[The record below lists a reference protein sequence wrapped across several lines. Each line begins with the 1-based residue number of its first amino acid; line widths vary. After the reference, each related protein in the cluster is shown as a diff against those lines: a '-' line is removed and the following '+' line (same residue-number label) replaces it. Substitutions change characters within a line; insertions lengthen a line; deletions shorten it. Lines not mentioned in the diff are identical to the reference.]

1 MTTSDFTG
9 TDYTGPPPTRPP
21 RPRRAATGPQ
31 DAILEKLVEKVGGKA
46 SVKAVFG
53 EPIERGGKTVIP
65 VAKIRWGFG
74 GGSGS
79 GTGPAEGEAGV
90 ASGSGAG
97 GGGGV
102 TAEPIG
108 YLEIGEEGASF
119 RPIAPPYPSPL
130 FLIAAGITSALIV
143 RAFAR
148 LIRG

>member
-1 MTTSDFTG
+1 MTPTDATAPDFS
-9 TDYTGPPPTRPP
+9 GPTAAAAADAA
-21 RPRRAATGPQ
+21 RAATGPH
-31 DAILEKLVEKVGGKA
+31 DAILEKLVDKVGGKA

-53 EPIERGGKTVIP
+53 EPIERGAKTVIP

-74 GGSGS
+74 GGA
-79 GTGPAEGEAGV
+79 GTGTSEAEGGPQTG
-90 ASGSGAG
+90 SGSGA
-97 GGGGV
+97 GGGV

-108 YLEIGEEGASF
+108 YLENGEEGASF
-119 RPIAPPYPSPL
+119 KQIAPPYPSPL

>member
-1 MTTSDFTG
+1 MTSTDFTG
-9 TDYTGPPPTRPP
+9 TDFTG
-21 RPRRAATGPQ
+21 AAADAAADAEKAASRPQ
-31 DAILEKLVEKVGGKA
+31 DAIFEKLVDKVGGKA
-46 SVKAVFG
+46 NVKAVFG
-53 EPIERGGKTVIP
+53 EPIVRGGKTVVP

-74 GGSGS
+74 GGAGTGTSETQEGPQTGSGS
-79 GTGPAEGEAGV
+79 
-90 ASGSGAG
+90 G

-108 YLEIGEEGASF
+108 YLEIDEAGAAF

-130 FLIAAGITSALIV
+130 FLIAAGITSALIL

>member
-1 MTTSDFTG
+1 MNTSDYEATAFTG
-9 TDYTGPPPTRPP
+9 AAADAAADAA
-21 RPRRAATGPQ
+21 RAATGPQ
-31 DAILEKLVEKVGGKA
+31 DAILEKIVEKVGGRA

-53 EPIERGGKTVIP
+53 EPIERGGKTVVP
-65 VAKIRWGFG
+65 VAKIRWGCG

-79 GTGPAEGEAGV
+79 GTQETEGGP
-90 ASGSGAG
+90 ASGSGSG

-108 YLEIGEEGASF
+108 YLEIGEEGAAF
-119 RPIAPPYPSPL
+119 KPIAPLYPSPL
-130 FLIAAGITSALIV
+130 FLIAAGITGALIV

>member
-1 MTTSDFTG
+1 MTSTDITGTDFTG
-9 TDYTGPPPTRPP
+9 
-21 RPRRAATGPQ
+21 AAADAAADAAKAASGPQ
-31 DAILEKLVEKVGGKA
+31 DAILEKLVDKVGGKA

-53 EPIERGGKTVIP
+53 EPIVRGGKTVVP

-74 GGSGS
+74 GGG
-79 GTGPAEGEAGV
+79 GTGTSETQEGPQTG
-90 ASGSGAG
+90 SGSGA
-97 GGGGV
+97 GGGV

-108 YLEIGEEGASF
+108 YLEIDEAGAAF

>member
-1 MTTSDFTG
+1 MTTTDSSATAFTG
-9 TDYTGPPPTRPP
+9 ATADAAADAA
-21 RPRRAATGPQ
+21 RAATGPQ
-31 DAILEKLVEKVGGKA
+31 DAILDKLVEKVGGKA
-46 SVKAVFG
+46 NVKAVFG

-74 GGSGS
+74 GGA
-79 GTGPAEGEAGV
+79 GTGTSEAEGGPQTG
-90 ASGSGAG
+90 SGSGA
-97 GGGGV
+97 GGGV

-108 YLEIGEEGASF
+108 YLEIGEEGAAF
-119 RPIAPPYPSPL
+119 KPIAPPYPSPL

>member
-1 MTTSDFTG
+1 MTSPDFTG
-9 TDYTGPPPTRPP
+9 TDFTGPTAD
-21 RPRRAATGPQ
+21 AAADATKAAAGRQ
-31 DAILEKLVEKVGGKA
+31 DAILEKLVDKVGGKA
-46 SVKAVFG
+46 SVSAVFG
-53 EPIERGGKTVIP
+53 EPIVRGGKTVVP
-65 VAKIRWGFG
+65 VAKIRWGVG
-74 GGSGS
+74 GGGGTGTSETQEGPQTGSGS
-79 GTGPAEGEAGV
+79 
-90 ASGSGAG
+90 G

-108 YLEIGEEGASF
+108 YLEIDDTSAAF

>member
-1 MTTSDFTG
+1 MTSTDMTGTDFTG
-9 TDYTGPPPTRPP
+9 
-21 RPRRAATGPQ
+21 AAANAAADATKAASGPQ
-31 DAILEKLVEKVGGKA
+31 DAMLEKMVEKVGGRA

-53 EPIERGGKTVIP
+53 EPIVRGGKTVVP

-74 GGSGS
+74 GGSGT
-79 GTGPAEGEAGV
+79 GTSETQEGPQTG
-90 ASGSGAG
+90 SGSG

-108 YLEIGEEGASF
+108 YLEIDETSAAF

-130 FLIAAGITSALIV
+130 FLIAAGITSALVV